1 MNPVFKLNVE
11 RNISIVS
18 VHSEAD
24 MVGKVCLSMF
34 FYYYWR
40 VGNTLQ
46 DRVID
51 DPKI

>member
-1 MNPVFKLNVE
+1 MNPVFELNVE
-11 RNISIVS
+11 RNISTVS
-18 VHSEAD
+18 AHSEAD

-34 FYYYWR
+34 FLYWR